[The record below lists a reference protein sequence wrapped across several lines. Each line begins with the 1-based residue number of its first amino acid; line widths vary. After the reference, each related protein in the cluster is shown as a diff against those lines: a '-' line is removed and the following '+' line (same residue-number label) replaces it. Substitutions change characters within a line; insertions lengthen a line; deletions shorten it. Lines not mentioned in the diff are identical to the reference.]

1 MKIILIDDH
10 ALFRVG
16 ARLVLEG
23 TPGFE
28 IAGEAST
35 ARRGLELVDAARP
48 DIVLMDIALPGM
60 DGVLATREIRRRAPQ
75 ARVLIVT
82 AYDQVNEAIDAFEA
96 GASGYALKS
105 DGPETLV
112 EAIRAISRGERY
124 VAPALIGSLATP
136 EEQRSKSDDILAVL
150 SERER
155 EIFRLA
161 AQCVPARDMASELC
175 IARKTVD
182 SHLYRINHKL
192 GLRNLAELVRLAA
205 SLGMLPPA
213 RAQPTPAT
221 LTLDD

>member
-1 MKIILIDDH
+1 MKIILVDDH
-10 ALFRVG
+10 ALFRIG
-16 ARLVLEG
+16 ARLALG
-23 TPGFE
+23 GIPGFE

-35 ARRGLELVDAARP
+35 ARRGLELVDSTRP

-82 AYDQVNEAIDAFEA
+82 AHEHVNEVFDAFEA

-105 DGPETLV
+105 DGPKLLV
-112 EAIRAISRGERY
+112 EAIRTVSRGERY
-124 VAPALIGSLATP
+124 VAPALLGSLATL
-136 EEQRSKSDDILAVL
+136 EVQRSRSNDVLKVL

-161 AQCVPARDMASELC
+161 AQCVQARDIALELC

-182 SHLYRINHKL
+182 SHLYRINQKL
-192 GLRNLAELVRLAA
+192 GLRTLAELVRLAA
-205 SLGMLPPA
+205 DLGMLSAA
-213 RAQPTPAT
+213 RGQPMLASPTS
-221 LTLDD
+221 DD

>member
-1 MKIILIDDH
+1 MKIILVDDH

-16 ARLVLEG
+16 ARLVLES

-35 ARRGLELVDAARP
+35 ARRGLELVDTARP

-60 DGVLATREIRRRAPQ
+60 DGVLATREIRRRVPH

-82 AYDQVNEAIDAFEA
+82 AHDQVNEVFDAFEA

-112 EAIRAISRGERY
+112 EAIRTVSRGQRY
-124 VAPALIGSLATP
+124 VAPTLVGSLAIL
-136 EEQRSKSDDILAVL
+136 EEQRRKSNDVLTVL

-182 SHLYRINHKL
+182 SHLYRINGKL

-205 SLGMLPPA
+205 TLGMLPAA
-213 RAQPTPAT
+213 RTQPTPAT
-221 LTLDD
+221 PTSDD